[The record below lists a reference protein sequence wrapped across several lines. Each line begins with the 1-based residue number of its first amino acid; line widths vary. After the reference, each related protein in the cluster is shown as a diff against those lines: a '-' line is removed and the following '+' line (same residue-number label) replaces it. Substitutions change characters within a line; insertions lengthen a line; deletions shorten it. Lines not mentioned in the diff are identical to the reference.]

1 MDTAIIIL
9 AAGNSSRLGRPKQL
23 LRFNGK
29 TLLANVIE
37 QALAVKSGP
46 IVVVLGAY
54 AAEIK
59 LLHHRTKVTFTVN
72 ENWQSGMSS
81 SIAAG
86 LNIALAE
93 SPELDSAIFTVSD
106 QAYLSKEIFAT
117 LIVKYRTDHKN
128 IVTSSYSQ
136 TSGTP
141 VLFNKKY
148 FNSLLN
154 LTGSTGAKD
163 LIKKNS
169 DDSASISFDLGHI
182 DIDTETDYHNLINN
196 R

>member
-23 LRFNGK
+23 LLFNGK

-37 QALAVKSGP
+37 EALEMNSGP

-54 AAEIK
+54 AKQIEE
-59 LLHHRTKVTFTVN
+59 LHHRTKVTFTVN

-106 QAYLSKEIFAT
+106 QAHLNKEIFAA
-117 LIVKYRTDHKN
+117 LIGKYRTDHKN